1 MVAHELKPKTRDP
14 AEDGARH
21 AVQRLKATAEWR
33 VPGNRQKERVLIV
46 EDEPEALDAAVAMF
60 EKAGYAVLSASCGA
74 EAIELMTLTKD
85 IQLLFADVLMPG
97 MDGATLGREAR
108 RLLPAIRVV
117 LVSGFPGHAMD
128 AHGGEVGEFPFLMKP
143 FTMAEVELLL
153 AR

>member
-1 MVAHELKPKTRDP
+1 MDAPDLKPATRSS
-14 AEDGARH
+14 AHDGARH
-21 AVQRLKATAEWR
+21 AVQRLKARADWR
-33 VPGNRQKERVLIV
+33 VPGNRSTDRVLVV
-46 EDEPEALDAAVAMF
+46 EDEPGALEAAVAVF
-60 EKAGYAVLSASCGA
+60 EESGYAVLSASCGA
-74 EAIELMTLTKD
+74 EAMELMTLTRD

-108 RLLPAIRVV
+108 KLLPDIRVV

-143 FTMAEVELLL
+143 FTMAEVKLLL